1 MLIVKAQGWHSCQLQ
16 NKVRAGYNY
25 IEIKCFFF
33 MKEKEAEPM
42 EEDDVSSSKQVIETV
57 VGKCLKE

>member
-1 MLIVKAQGWHSCQLQ
+1 
-16 NKVRAGYNY
+16 
-25 IEIKCFFF
+25 